1 MYESARVFSVE
12 NAFKPW
18 KFRNAF
24 VFSPGFPIIPLRF
37 IRSKHTVFQLIR
49 IIIELTAIK
58 RSIKYHNCL
67 Y

>member
-24 VFSPGFPIIPLRF
+24 VFSPRFPIIPLRF

-49 IIIELTAIK
+49 IIIELT
-58 RSIKYHNCL
+58 
-67 Y
+67 